1 MTLIK
6 SISGIRGTL
15 GGVSGEN
22 LTPIDVVKY
31 TSAYGSMLLQRKKGK
46 KVVVG
51 RDARIS
57 GPMVHEL
64 VVNTLMALAM
74 AASQHSHLTHPSQM
88 ATDLILP
95 FLKTHFSTASSNWH
109 L

>member
-15 GGVSGEN
+15 GGATGEN

-31 TSAYGSMLLQRKKGK
+31 TSAYGAWILQANVGK

-57 GPMVHEL
+57 GPLVHEL
-64 VVNTLMALAM
+64 VVNTLLALGIDVVDAGLSTTPTVEMAVM
-74 AASQHSHLTHPSQM
+74 EEQAAGV
-88 ATDLILP
+88 
-95 FLKTHFSTASSNWH
+95 F
-109 L
+109 